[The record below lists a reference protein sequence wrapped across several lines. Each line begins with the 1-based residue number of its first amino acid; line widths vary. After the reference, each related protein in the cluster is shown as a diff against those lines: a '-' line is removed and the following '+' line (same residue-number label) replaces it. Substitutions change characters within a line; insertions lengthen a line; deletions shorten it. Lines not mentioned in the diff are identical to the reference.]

1 MPAFYFYLIA
11 GLLWPGLT
19 LYADD
24 IPVTQIQ
31 TWIQQGKLT
40 PLETLR
46 ALHPQTLAGYLL
58 DAELE
63 YKDGHLVYE
72 LEILG
77 TDSIVREFYLDAK
90 DGTVLHQE
98 IED

>member
-1 MPAFYFYLIA
+1 MPIFYCCLLV
-11 GLLWPGLT
+11 GLVWPSLS

-40 PLETLR
+40 PLENLR
-46 ALHPQTLAGYLL
+46 ALHPQILAGYLL

-63 YKDGHLVYE
+63 YKHGHLVYE

-90 DGTVLHQE
+90 DGTILHQE
-98 IED
+98 IDD